1 MELRGLAQELLAVK
15 DEEVDE
21 CAGERFAG
29 LDSPVRVFFD
39 LLETDFWEVFQLV
52 ISLSNA

>member
-21 CAGERFAG
+21 CAGKRFAG